1 MIRKYLK
8 IVIPVTYEYLSLFF
22 FPRVLQ
28 HSFLICSSIL
38 NKSQTMVSAESV
50 SKTIP

>member
-1 MIRKYLK
+1 MF
-8 IVIPVTYEYLSLFF
+8 VAVFF

-38 NKSQTMVSAESV
+38 NKSQTMVSAESI
-50 SKTIP
+50 SKTIPQLQIK